1 MRNSYSTLA
10 SYPYIINKS
19 LFQNYSAKLNCRYY
33 FFLFRTCLLIL
44 TKSKFP
50 HNFIPCPV
58 VDEQR
63 QIYRNIDCIVVPSP
77 VAKQQKRM
85 LSRRTLIIGTEG
97 WKWVASYLIYIE
109 FGFALLP
116 PPVPLCFVPVIVS
129 FIISLIPYL
138 LHFSIFTETICPLFG
153 FFFYSQPVSQL
164 LL

>member
-10 SYPYIINKS
+10 SYPYFINWS

-44 TKSKFP
+44 TKSKFL

-138 LHFSIFTETICPLFG
+138 LHFSIFTETIFPLFG
-153 FFFYSQPVSQL
+153 FFFYIEK
-164 LL
+164 